1 MQTLIWQVR
10 GGVQGPYIFD
20 PPLGYDR
27 DAWVF
32 RDPHHSQPQTPCPPR
47 VGPRGDTQQ
56 GLTAKDM
63 NEPESSQ
70 PLSGQGGRD

>member
-1 MQTLIWQVR
+1 MTVLLESSGTGTAVSLKHPAHPCVR
-10 GGVQGPYIFD
+10 
-20 PPLGYDR
+20 
-27 DAWVF
+27 
-32 RDPHHSQPQTPCPPR
+32 
-47 VGPRGDTQQ
+47 PRGDTQQ